1 MTCVGEMSLGLTN
14 SLSASGSHM
23 ERVGVIHEADRESAS
38 HRALAGESLTGS
50 LSGSTIGATYVSV
63 TWLHALAVVNLAMT
77 IDCD

>member
-1 MTCVGEMSLGLTN
+1 MSLGLTN

-63 TWLHALAVVNLAMT
+63 TCLHVLAVMSSVWRLLQTAQL
-77 IDCD
+77 